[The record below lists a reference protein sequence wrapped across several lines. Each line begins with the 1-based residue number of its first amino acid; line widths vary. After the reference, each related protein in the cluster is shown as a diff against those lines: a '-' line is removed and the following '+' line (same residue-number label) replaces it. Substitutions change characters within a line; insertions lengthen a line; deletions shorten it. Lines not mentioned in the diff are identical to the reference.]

1 MKSFVG
7 GRVDD
12 RRVFILIGVL
22 TIAIFLLAN
31 AIGEFVYL
39 PLLLLFSFQQAREYF
54 RQRAE
59 KRAKAL
65 LDADRS
71 TGSR

>member
-1 MKSFVG
+1 MKSFV
-7 GRVDD
+7 RNMEED
-12 RRVFILIGVL
+12 RRAFILIGVL

-31 AIGEFVYL
+31 AIGELVYL
-39 PLLLLFSFQQAREYF
+39 PLILLFSFQQAREYL
-54 RQRAE
+54 RQRTE